1 MSRAQFIAGLRQG
14 LRGLSPAE
22 IDDIVY
28 DYDSH
33 FTDAVSSGRS
43 ETEIAASLGDPARLA
58 DELRTETRLQLWETS
73 RNPRTFVRAGAA
85 LIGLQA
91 FNILVLLPVIAV
103 LAFCVAVAAYVLYVV
118 GGTGL
123 HLVAGL
129 LSGGGGVLVPALIGM
144 GMLWGVVAVGS
155 VLALLLDIG
164 LRQLARYARLNYR
177 LLKRDEDE

>member
-85 LIGLQA
+85 LMSGCKA

-103 LAFCVAVAAYVLYVV
+103 LGFLCRCRWPMCFGVV

-129 LSGGGGVLVPALIGM
+129 LSGGGGVAGFPP
-144 GMLWGVVAVGS
+144 
-155 VLALLLDIG
+155 
-164 LRQLARYARLNYR
+164 
-177 LLKRDEDE
+177 